1 MLGPV
6 TTEGHVSKFEGA
18 YARLRD
24 VDARTL
30 WLARQFSRWI
40 GPRGTADWDAGDPV
54 LESIHHSF
62 DVVTRNF
69 LGGVVLILAALVVTT
84 FVQ

>member
-1 MLGPV
+1 MRTGERASRL
-6 TTEGHVSKFEGA
+6 EGA

-30 WLARQFSRWI
+30 SLARQFSLWI
-40 GPRGTADWDAGDPV
+40 GPKGTADWNTSDLV
-54 LESIHHSF
+54 LESIHHRF
-62 DVVTRNF
+62 DVFTRNF
-69 LGGVVLILAALVVTT
+69 LGGVALILAALVITT